1 MYTILVFFRKTKEVV
16 LYKSDV
22 HKDKKLVRRL
32 LNKLRGEN
40 VVAEE
45 SESEEESTD
54 DDQTTQPL
62 DVVDHG

>member
-1 MYTILVFFRKTKEVV
+1 
-16 LYKSDV
+16 
-22 HKDKKLVRRL
+22 
-32 LNKLRGEN
+32 

-62 DVVDHG
+62 DVVDHGWGFIFHKTIQSTHYKEVRRLSMYAGEHFLKIGV